1 MNNGG
6 RKRRELPTL
15 AKIPGIKFDM
25 EKLRAEAMRMSE
37 KWANVYQANR
47 GLCAVHEE
55 LAMDNYHHFDQIT
68 LSYYEESLNEVE
80 DITDLKAECRSI
92 ASSNSLGESKHAK
105 YRTKTRLLEGLPPEM
120 NEHNW
125 RHPLPIYEGSYIQ
138 EAIESQF
145 KVAPIRT
152 RLTRIRAGS
161 PGLSKHM
168 DYDTVY
174 AIRVIVPI
182 DGTEGVYNHFWRDGE
197 KKTFQMEPD
206 GSAYF
211 LNVGFAHAVEHT
223 GDEDRI
229 ALMFSLPYQD
239 DIEGLTIDDDIPQI
253 NLDN

>member
-15 AKIPGIKFDM
+15 AKIQGIKFDID
-25 EKLRAEAMRMSE
+25 KLQEEAQRMSE
-37 KWANVYQANR
+37 QWANVYQANR

-68 LSYYEESLNEVE
+68 LTYFEESFNEVE
-80 DITDLKAECRSI
+80 DITDLKAECKII
-92 ASSNSLGESKHAK
+92 ANSDSLGDSKHAK
-105 YRTKTRLLEGLPPEM
+105 YRTKTRMLDGLPAAM

-125 RHPLPIYEGSYIQ
+125 NHPLPIYEGSYIQ
-138 EAIESQF
+138 EAITSQF
-145 KVAPIRT
+145 KVAPIRA

-182 DGTEGVYNHFWRDGE
+182 CGTDGVFNHFWRQGE

-211 LNVGFAHAVEHT
+211 LNVGFAHSVEHT

-239 DIEGLTIDDDIPQI
+239 DIEGLTLDDDIPQVGE
-253 NLDN
+253 

>member
-15 AKIPGIKFDM
+15 AKIPGVKFDI
-25 EKLRAEAMRMSE
+25 EKLREEAKRMSE

-55 LAMDNYHHFDQIT
+55 LAADNYHHFDQIT
-68 LSYYEESLNEVE
+68 LTYFEESLNEME
-80 DITDLKAECRSI
+80 DITQLKQECKLI
-92 ASSNSLGESKHAK
+92 ASSDSLGETKHAK
-105 YRTKTRLLEGLPPEM
+105 YRTKTRVLDGLPAPM

-125 RHPLPIYEGSYIQ
+125 HHPLPIYEGSYIQ
-138 EAIESQF
+138 QAIESQF
-145 KVAPIRT
+145 KATPIRV

-182 DGTEGVYNHFWRDGE
+182 DGTDGVYNHFWRQGE
-197 KKTFQMEPD
+197 KKTFAMEPD

-223 GDEDRI
+223 GNEDRI
-229 ALMFSLPYQD
+229 ALMFSLPTQE
-239 DIEGLTIDDDIPQI
+239 DIADLGLDDDIPQI
-253 NLDN
+253 NQ